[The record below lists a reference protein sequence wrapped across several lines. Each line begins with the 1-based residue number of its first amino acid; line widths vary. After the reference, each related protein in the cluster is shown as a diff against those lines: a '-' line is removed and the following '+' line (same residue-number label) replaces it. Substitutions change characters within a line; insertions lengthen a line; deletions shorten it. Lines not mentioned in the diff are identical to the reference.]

1 MANIAVWSQR
11 AAGGRTASAGIGMR
25 FNWRRLLALG
35 LNLLV
40 WAAIIE
46 GLFLVFSHGR

>member
-1 MANIAVWSQR
+1 
-11 AAGGRTASAGIGMR
+11 MR

-35 LNLLV
+35 LNILV

-46 GLFLVFSHGR
+46 GLILIFRHAH